1 MARNRQREE
10 QQELPL
16 KLRGGKRAGAG
27 RKPRSD
33 RRRVPH
39 GTRSAVS
46 PHHPLHV
53 TVRIRKGLPSMR
65 QARVRKVLNAALRA
79 ARENPAVRLVHFSI
93 QSNHL
98 HLLVEAQDRASLS
111 RGMQGL
117 LIRISKALNRLWDR
131 RGSVFYDRFHSRS
144 LRTPREVRNAL
155 VYVLQNARK
164 HGVKLGRRLD
174 LYSSALWFDGWRGLV
189 HTLFGGLGGAPVQE
203 PRSWLLRV
211 GWRRHGLIDPGE
223 CPRLAG

>member
-1 MARNRQREE
+1 
-10 QQELPL
+10 
-16 KLRGGKRAGAG
+16 
-27 RKPRSD
+27 
-33 RRRVPH
+33 
-39 GTRSAVS
+39 
-46 PHHPLHV
+46 
-53 TVRIRKGLPSMR
+53 MR

-98 HLLVEAQDRASLS
+98 HLLLEARDRASLS

-117 LIRISKALNRLWDR
+117 LIRTS
-131 RGSVFYDRFHSRS
+131 
-144 LRTPREVRNAL
+144 NAL

-211 GWRRHGLIDPGE
+211 GWRRHGLVDPGE